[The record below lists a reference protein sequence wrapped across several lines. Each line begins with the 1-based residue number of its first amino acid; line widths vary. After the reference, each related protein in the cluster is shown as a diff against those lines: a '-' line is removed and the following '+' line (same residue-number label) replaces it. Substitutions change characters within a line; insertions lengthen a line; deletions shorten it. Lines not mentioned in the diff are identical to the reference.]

1 MDRKVTE
8 YIGKQESPQKGICR
22 KLRKIILRTF
32 PKIKEEMK
40 MGVPW
45 YEGKFYIVALR
56 DHVNMGFCIGGLSK
70 EELKNF
76 EGAGKLMR
84 HLKFFSLK
92 DVDEKRIVKLLKMVK
107 RK

>member
-1 MDRKVTE
+1 MVSKVSE

-22 KLRKIILRTF
+22 RLRAIIRKTF
-32 PKIKEEMK
+32 PGIKEEMK

-45 YEGKFYIVALR
+45 YEGKYYIVALR

-70 EELKNF
+70 AELRNF

-84 HLKFFSLK
+84 HVKFFSLK
-92 DVDEKRIVKLLKMVK
+92 DVDEKRVVRLLKMVK
-107 RK
+107 RG